1 MKIILNKWHEK
12 PWRCYNIMWN
22 LQNSIIQ
29 IPRSITYGNT
39 KQRRDQDHAIDVG
52 RTPITGMTHGVG
64 FVQHIY
70 WI

>member
-1 MKIILNKWHEK
+1 
-12 PWRCYNIMWN
+12 MWN

-39 KQRRDQDHAIDVG
+39 KQRRDQDHAIDVS
-52 RTPITGMTHGVG
+52 RTPITGMTHGDG

>member
-1 MKIILNKWHEK
+1 MT
-12 PWRCYNIMWN
+12 WN

-39 KQRRDQDHAIDVG
+39 KQHKDQDNALDVG
-52 RTPITGMTHGVG
+52 RMPITGMTHGVG